1 MFRTKKVWLFIFPGL
16 SLLALFYLVPFIGGI
31 RYSVLDGS
39 FENRFVGLDNY
50 IKLWSNSMF
59 LLGLKNTLVLSL
71 ICAPLLW
78 LLSYLAASGLAR
90 IYPRG
95 AFARSSILLPYLAP
109 SSAMILVWQIF
120 FDYGGVLNRL
130 LTGLGAD
137 RILWLGSSAMRLP
150 IVILFLWKN
159 LGLCTVI
166 FLSAIRSVPASLY
179 EAAELDGIRP
189 FRRSVSITL
198 PLITPSAYLV
208 FILSWI
214 NAFKIFRE
222 VYFLSGAYPDP
233 AVYTLQHYMNNVYG
247 KLDYQ
252 LVTSAAY
259 SFAAIVLVLFGVLF
273 FLQQRAANE
282 ING

>member
-16 SLLALFYLVPFIGGI
+16 TLLALFYLVPFIGGI

-130 LTGLGAD
+130 LAGLGAE

-189 FRRSVSITL
+189 FRRSVNITL

-214 NAFKIFRE
+214 NAFRIFRE

-273 FLQQRAANE
+273 LLQQRAANE

>member
-1 MFRTKKVWLFIFPGL
+1 MFRTRKVWLFLFPGL
-16 SLLALFYLVPFIGGI
+16 ALLLLFYLVPFAGGI

-39 FENRFVGLDNY
+39 FENRFTGLDNY
-50 IKLWSNSMF
+50 RQLWSNSMF

-78 LLSYLAASGLAR
+78 VLSYLTASGLAR
-90 IYPRG
+90 IFPGG
-95 AFARSSILLPYLAP
+95 AFVRSSVLLPYLAP
-109 SSAMILVWQIF
+109 SSAMILIWQVF
-120 FDYGGVLNRL
+120 FDYGGVLNRA
-130 LTGLGAD
+130 LTGLGAE
-137 RILWLGSSAMRLP
+137 RVLWLGSEAMRLP

-179 EAAELDGIRP
+179 ESAALDGIGA
-189 FRRSVSITL
+189 FRRSWNITL
-198 PLITPSAYLV
+198 PLTAPSSYLV

-247 KLDYQ
+247 KLNYQ

-259 SFAAIVLVLFGVLF
+259 SFAAIVLVLFGILF

>member
-1 MFRTKKVWLFIFPGL
+1 MFRTKKVWLFILPGL
-16 SLLALFYLVPFIGGI
+16 SLLMLFYLVPFIGGI

-39 FENRFVGLDNY
+39 FENKFVGFSNDQQ
-50 IKLWSNSMF
+50 LWSNSMF

-78 LLSYLAASGLAR
+78 VLSYLAASGLSR
-90 IYPRG
+90 IFPKG
-95 AFARSSILLPYLAP
+95 AFVRSSILLPYFAP
-109 SSAMILVWQIF
+109 SSAMILIWQVF

-130 LTGLGAD
+130 LVSLGAE
-137 RILWLGSSAMRLP
+137 RVVWLGSSAMRLP

-159 LGLCTVI
+159 IGLCTVI

-179 EAAELDGIRP
+179 ESAALDGIGP
-189 FRRSVSITL
+189 VRRSLNITL
-198 PLITPSAYLV
+198 PLIAPSSYLV

-233 AVYTLQHYMNNVYG
+233 AVYTLQHYMNNVYS
-247 KLDYQ
+247 KLNYQ

-259 SFAAIVLVLFGVLF
+259 SFAVIVLVMFGILF

-282 ING
+282 IYG